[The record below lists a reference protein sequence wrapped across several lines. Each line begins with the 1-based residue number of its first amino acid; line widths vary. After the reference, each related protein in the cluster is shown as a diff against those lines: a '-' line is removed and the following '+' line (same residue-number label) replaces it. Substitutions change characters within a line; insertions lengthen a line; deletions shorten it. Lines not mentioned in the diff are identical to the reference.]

1 MLKLSPFDLLY
12 QFCSNDYEN
21 ITQKSCNKYN
31 WLFFLFVITRCIIC
45 TIYINEGVIND
56 RFPPILLIIGLHT
69 AVFSAGTRCDPQLVL
84 YEGISEIRELGK
96 SICCYHIIQIL

>member
-1 MLKLSPFDLLY
+1 MLKLYPFDLLY
-12 QFCSNDYEN
+12 QFCSNDYRN
-21 ITQKSCNKYN
+21 ITPKSCNKCD
-31 WLFFLFVITRCIIC
+31 WLFFLFVIIRCIIC

-96 SICCYHIIQIL
+96 SICCYHIIQIS

>member
-1 MLKLSPFDLLY
+1 MIG
-12 QFCSNDYEN
+12 C
-21 ITQKSCNKYN
+21 
-31 WLFFLFVITRCIIC
+31 FFLFVITKCIIC

-96 SICCYHIIQIL
+96 SICCNHIIQIS

>member
-12 QFCSNDYEN
+12 QFCSNDYRN

-31 WLFFLFVITRCIIC
+31 WLFFLFVITRYIIC

>member
-12 QFCSNDYEN
+12 QFCSNDYKN

>member
-12 QFCSNDYEN
+12 QFC
-21 ITQKSCNKYN
+21 CNCYRMVTKKIAIDIIGC
-31 WLFFLFVITRCIIC
+31 FLFVITRCIIC

-84 YEGISEIRELGK
+84 YEGISEIRELG
-96 SICCYHIIQIL
+96 SSFCCYHIVQIL